1 LVTSSGSEKQR
12 KLIRQPAYAQDIER
26 IRHGSERA
34 AEAVAAFERVITKI
48 PEQGMAVP
56 GGRPGIRSF
65 PFHTDHGSYLVL
77 YTFDAR
83 KVVCLAVRPVRSGI
97 F

>member
-1 LVTSSGSEKQR
+1 MTSSGDDRPR
-12 KLIRQPAYAQDIER
+12 KLIRQPAYAQDIEK
-26 IRHGSERA
+26 IRRGSERA
-34 AEAVAAFERVITKI
+34 AEAVAAFERLITKI
-48 PEQGMAVP
+48 AEQGMAAP
-56 GGRPGIRSF
+56 GGRSGVRAF

-83 KVVCLAVRPVRSGI
+83 KVVCHAVRPVRSGI

>member
-1 LVTSSGSEKQR
+1 MTSSGSDRQR
-12 KLIRQPAYAQDIER
+12 KLIRQPAYARDIEG
-26 IRHGSERA
+26 IRQRSARA

-56 GGRPGIRSF
+56 GRPGTRSF

-83 KVVCLAVRPVRSGI
+83 KVVCHAVRPVRSGL